1 MAPNNTRTTSSTV
14 APGGFAYWFLLA
26 LGFSTLTPAI
36 LLPEW
41 REYQAIRL
49 AEQVEQERAD
59 AMERLVDRK
68 ERALERLQSDPTV
81 TARLAQRDLRYHRKD
96 QLRLAVASDAAP
108 QGEVFFDMPDVLPAV
123 EPQEPIVVDP
133 VTPPVWLKRWLEF
146 LPPFDYDRVFCNQKL
161 RPIIMTMSVALIGLA
176 FVLYGRR
183 APTAAG
189 RAHP

>member
-1 MAPNNTRTTSSTV
+1 MPLNNTTTTSSTL

-26 LGFSTLTPAI
+26 LGFSTLAPAV

-49 AEQVEQERAD
+49 AEQIEQERAD

-68 ERALERLQSDPTV
+68 RRVLERLQSDPAV
-81 TARLAQRDLRYHRKD
+81 IARLAQRDLRYQRVD
-96 QLRLAVASDAAP
+96 QFRLAVASGTSSQQVSLFDAR
-108 QGEVFFDMPDVLPAV
+108 DVLPAV
-123 EPQEPIVVDP
+123 EPELPIVVEP
-133 VTPPVWLKRWLEF
+133 VTPPVWLMRWLDF
-146 LPPFDYDRVFCNQKL
+146 LPPYNYDRVFCDKEI

-183 APTAAG
+183 IPTAVG
-189 RAHP
+189 